1 MSTRRST
8 HPAATF
14 SIRLACIAYCSL
26 LTLLL
31 LVSDPNRLTGI
42 DELPGPLSE
51 HGIHFLAFAVLGV
64 LVYASHWPLR
74 TAVFAGLLATYAIGV
89 EVLQVLTPDR
99 DVAAM
104 DVLENVLGI
113 AAGIGVC
120 WLIRK
125 RMARR
130 LESTP

>member
-31 LVSDPNRLTGI
+31 LVPDPNRLTGI

-51 HGIHFLAFAVLGV
+51 HGIHFLAFTVLGV

-74 TAVFAGLLATYAIGV
+74 TAVFVGLLATYAIGV
-89 EVLQVLTPDR
+89 ELLQAFTKR

-125 RMARR
+125 RTARR